1 MSSKPAPSLDPTP
14 APDEAAGDDAFRLDA
29 FLPYRLSL
37 ASNRVSRAFARR
49 YAAEFGLTIPEWRV
63 LAVLGSYAPVSSN
76 EIVARTAMDKA
87 KVSRAVAR
95 LVEGGLILRAVDP
108 ADQRLI
114 RLTFSRRG
122 RAVYE
127 AIVPRARALEAE
139 LLDGLGPRER
149 AALAGLLDRL
159 LERAAAMDGDGGGD
173 LEGD

>member
-1 MSSKPAPSLDPTP
+1 MSSKPTRAAALATAPE
-14 APDEAAGDDAFRLDA
+14 EAADFRLDA
-29 FLPYRLSL
+29 FLPYRLSV

-49 YAAEFGLTIPEWRV
+49 YAEEFGLTIPEWRV

-95 LVEGGLILRAVDP
+95 LVADGLVRRGADP
-108 ADQRLI
+108 EDQRLI

-122 RAVYE
+122 RQVYE

-139 LLDGLGPRER
+139 LLEGLESRRCSEL
-149 AALAGLLDRL
+149 AALLDHLLGRV
-159 LERAAAMDGDGGGD
+159 AA
-173 LEGD
+173 LEGDAAGELDGD